1 MAKKA
6 KTAAERRHHERV
18 AQIPCVLCELLDMGR
33 AQSEVHHLRE
43 EQGTSQRASHWLV
56 AALCPSCHRGPIGVH
71 GDKTLLRIA
80 KVSELDLLALTIER
94 LQEAA

>member
-18 AQIPCVLCELLDMGR
+18 AQIPCVLCELLGQGR
-33 AQSEVHHLRE
+33 KASQVHHIRE
-43 EQGTSQRASHWLV
+43 GQGAGQRASHWLTV
-56 AALCPSCHRGPIGVH
+56 AVCPDCHQGPMGIH
-71 GDKTLLRIA
+71 GDRTLLRMA
-80 KVSELDLLALTIER
+80 NVEELDLLALTIER